1 MRTRARV
8 TASIV
13 IAAAVALGTTSCNL
27 LAPQATL
34 KVYDPSD
41 GVSATV
47 GDVALRN
54 AIVLAD
60 SEDTGFLLVTVINKG
75 TEPHAV
81 TIQVG
86 SGDDRQDF
94 DVTVDAGSTTT
105 FSAGDE
111 RRLELDPLQEPAG
124 AVIPLFVQYGQEEGV
139 QVDVPILEQE
149 TFPEYATLTPSPSPS
164 ETTPSMTETPTPTP
178 TETTPAPES
187 D

>member
-1 MRTRARV
+1 MRTRARL

-13 IAAAVALGTTSCNL
+13 LAAVVALGTTSCNM

-47 GDVALRN
+47 GEVALRN
-54 AIVLAD
+54 ALVLSD
-60 SEDTGFLLVTVINKG
+60 GEDTGFLLVTVINKG
-75 TEPHAV
+75 TGPHAV
-81 TIQVG
+81 TLQVG
-86 SGDDRQDF
+86 SGDERQEF
-94 DVTVDAGSTTT
+94 TLTVDGGTTTT

-124 AVIPLFVQYGQEEGV
+124 SVVPVFVQYGQEEGV
-139 QVDVPILEQE
+139 EVDVPILEQD
-149 TFPEYATLTPSPSPS
+149 TFPEYATLTPSPAPS
-164 ETTPSMTETPTPTP
+164 
-178 TETTPAPES
+178 

>member
-1 MRTRARV
+1 VRTRARV

-13 IAAAVALGTTSCNL
+13 LAAAVALGTTSCNL

-41 GVSATV
+41 GVGATV

-60 SEDTGFLLVTVINKG
+60 GEDTGFLLVTVINTG
-75 TEPHAV
+75 TSPHAV

-86 SGDDRQDF
+86 AGEERQEF
-94 DVTVDAGSTTT
+94 TLTVAGGSTTT
-105 FSAGDE
+105 YSSGDE

-124 AVIPLFVQYGQEEGV
+124 SVIPLFVQYGQEEGTE
-139 QVDVPILEQE
+139 VDVPILEQE
-149 TFPEYATLTPSPSPS
+149 TFSDYATLTP
-164 ETTPSMTETPTPTP
+164 
-178 TETTPAPES
+178 TPAAE
-187 D
+187 

>member
-13 IAAAVALGTTSCNL
+13 FAAAVALGTTSCNL

-47 GDVALRN
+47 GEVALRN
-54 AIVLAD
+54 AIVFAD
-60 SEDTGFLLVTVINKG
+60 GEDTGFLLVTVINKG
-75 TEPHAV
+75 TSPHAV
-81 TIQVG
+81 TVQVG
-86 SGDDRQDF
+86 SGDERQEF
-94 DVTVDAGSTTT
+94 TLTVDGGSTTT
-105 FSAGDE
+105 FSSGDE

-139 QVDVPILEQE
+139 EIDVPVLEQD
-149 TFPEYATLTPSPSPS
+149 TFTEYATLTP
-164 ETTPSMTETPTPTP
+164 
-178 TETTPAPES
+178 TPAPSE
-187 D
+187 